1 MLSNVHSISIF
12 GCVNNGIMED
22 LNVILDDPNE
32 KYLFDQVQDGN
43 MYCSL
48 WPNHQIGIQK
58 RLMLKI
64 SAISNDLNNILDEL
78 DTILDDPYDRYLSG
92 AQTLTAT
99 SSTIVYFYVN
109 SQWQVNNHQNVLNC
123 CKGKNGSYPGSC
135 SRQVPNL
142 FNLSKIESLITNG
155 MPNYTY
161 SPNMGLL
168 AQSKS
173 IQGCFGGF
181 WKIWKCP
188 KINDP
193 ILCLFWRYIH
203 GNCLISLFW
212 SCLRAGSWKSPKQ
225 YGGGVVACLAIWPLL
240 GSLGGFGGSW
250 PPLWG

>member
-1 MLSNVHSISIF
+1 
-12 GCVNNGIMED
+12 MED
-22 LNVILDDPNE
+22 LHAILDDPNE

-48 WPNHQIGIQK
+48 WPDHQIGIQK

-78 DTILDDPYDRYLSG
+78 HTILDDPYDRYLSG

-99 SSTIVYFYVN
+99 TSTIVYFYVN
-109 SQWQVNNHQNVLNC
+109 SQWQVNNHHNVLNC

-142 FNLSKIESLITNG
+142 FNLTKIESLITNG

-212 SCLRAGSWKSPKQ
+212 SCLRAGSWKSPKR

-240 GSLGGFGGSW
+240 GSFGGFGGSW